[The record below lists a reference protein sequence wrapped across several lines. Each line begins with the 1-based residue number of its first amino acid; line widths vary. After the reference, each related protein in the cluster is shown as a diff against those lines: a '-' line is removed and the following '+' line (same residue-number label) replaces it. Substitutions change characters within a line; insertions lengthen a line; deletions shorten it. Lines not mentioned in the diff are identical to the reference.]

1 VNARRG
7 PSAWQIPRGVSAVSK
22 PTVKLKQSAAGVQ
35 CAAVSDVGMRRSSNQ
50 DSLAVLLADDDR
62 LALCRGHL
70 LVVADGMGA
79 HAAGELA
86 SQIATDNIPHAY
98 HKRRDLPPWDA
109 IVAAVE
115 DANGRI
121 HAKGQNSVDFHGMGT
136 TCSCLL
142 LLPEGAVAAHVGD
155 SRVYRLRGTTIE
167 QLTFD
172 HSLVWEM
179 AAAGQASEDDVPAY
193 VPKNVI
199 TRSLGP
205 HPSVKVDLEGPH
217 PLKPGDRFLLC
228 SDGLTGPL
236 NPTLIGMVLSSL
248 PPDEAAQTLVDLANL
263 LGGPDNITV
272 VVAQVAGVAAHGKRD
287 CEHGNGGGASGSWEG
302 FTSTDMMV
310 LGGVIAA
317 ALATGWGLSR
327 GIVPLAV
334 CGGLAAVALL
344 ALWMYRKFV
353 SQHDGAAGGP
363 GRAACNTHGKG
374 PYRRYSVA
382 PSADNIEM
390 LSDIVRQLEDLED
403 QRTWPFDWKDIH
415 EDRGRALRAIAA
427 SDYTAAVVAYS
438 SAVRRLMQA
447 VRDSRPP
454 GATDSGIN
462 LGHD

>member
-1 VNARRG
+1 MA
-7 PSAWQIPRGVSAVSK
+7 SLARGVSAVSK

-50 DSLAVLLADDDR
+50 DSLAVSLADDDR
-62 LALCRGHL
+62 QARCRGHL

-86 SQIATDNIPHAY
+86 SQMATDSIPHAY
-98 HKRRDLPPWDA
+98 HKRRDLTPWEA

-155 SRVYRLRGTTIE
+155 SRVYRLRGTAIE

-179 AAAGQASEDDVPAY
+179 AAAGQASEDEVPAY

-205 HPSVKVDLEGPH
+205 HPTVKVDLEGPH

-248 PPDEAAQTLVDLANL
+248 SPEEAAQTLVDLANL

-272 VVAQVAGVAAHGKRD
+272 VVAEVGAVAGRGRRD
-287 CEHGNGGGASGSWEG
+287 CDDGGATGTSDVGAG
-302 FTSTDMMV
+302 FTSTDFYV
-310 LGGVIAA
+310 LAGEVAA

-327 GIVPLAV
+327 GNVPLAV

-344 ALWMYRKFV
+344 ALWMYLKFV
-353 SQHDGAAGGP
+353 RQHDGDAGSG
-363 GRAACNTHGKG
+363 GRAACNVHGKG

-403 QRTWPFDWKDIH
+403 QRTWPFDWKEIH
-415 EDRGRALRAIAA
+415 EDRGRALRAIGA
-427 SDYTAAVVAYS
+427 SDYSAAVVSYS

-462 LGHD
+462 LGRA

>member
-1 VNARRG
+1 
-7 PSAWQIPRGVSAVSK
+7 VSAVSK
-22 PTVKLKQSAAGVQ
+22 PTVKLRQSAAGVH

-50 DSLAVLLADDDR
+50 DSLAVSLAEDDHQAR
-62 LALCRGHL
+62 SRGHL

-98 HKRRDLPPWDA
+98 HKRRDLPPWEA

-121 HAKGQNSVDFHGMGT
+121 HAKGQNSADFHGMGT

-179 AAAGQASEDDVPAY
+179 AAAGQASEDEVPAY

-205 HPSVKVDLEGPH
+205 HPTVKVDLEGPL

-248 PPDEAAQTLVDLANL
+248 SPEESAQTLVDLANL

-272 VVAQVAGVAAHGKRD
+272 VVAEVAGITGRSKRD
-287 CEHGNGGGASGSWEG
+287 CDHGSAGA
-302 FTSTDMMV
+302 TSS
-310 LGGVIAA
+310 AA
-317 ALATGWGLSR
+317 AGFRGSDLLFLLGEIGSALMTGWGLS
-327 GIVPLAV
+327 GGNVGLAV
-334 CGGLAAVALL
+334 GGGITAALLL
-344 ALWMYRKFV
+344 ALWLYLKFV
-353 SQHDGAAGGP
+353 RQHGGDAGGP
-363 GRAACNTHGKG
+363 VRAACNARGKG

-415 EDRGRALRAIAA
+415 EDRGRALRAIGAN
-427 SDYTAAVVAYS
+427 DYPAAVVAYS

-447 VRDSRPP
+447 VRDSRPA

-462 LGHD
+462 LGSD

>member
-1 VNARRG
+1 VA
-7 PSAWQIPRGVSAVSK
+7 K
-22 PTVKLKQSAAGVQ
+22 PTVKLVQSAAGVR
-35 CAAVSDVGMRRSSNQ
+35 CAAVSDVGMRRTSNQ
-50 DSLAVLLADDDR
+50 DSLAVALANDEKAAR
-62 LALCRGHL
+62 CRGHL

-98 HKRRDLPPWDA
+98 QKRRDLPPWES

-121 HAKGQNSVDFHGMGT
+121 YAKGQNSVDFHGMGT

-179 AAAGQASEDDVPAY
+179 GAAGQVSEEEVPAY

-205 HPSVKVDLEGPH
+205 HPQVKVDVEGPH
-217 PLKPGDRFLLC
+217 NVQPGDRFLLC

-236 NPTLIGMVLSSL
+236 NAKLIGMVLSSL
-248 PPDEAAQTLVDLANL
+248 PPEDAAQTLVDLANL
-263 LGGPDNITV
+263 LGGPDNITAI
-272 VVAQVAGVAAHGKRD
+272 VAEVETPMRSRGRRECNDEIQAASEKGSSNSSWMWGLAGAAAIVASIGLAISGSTIPAAVAGVLGVAA
-287 CEHGNGGGASGSWEG
+287 ASGWAYLQFG
-302 FTSTDMMV
+302 RD
-310 LGGVIAA
+310 GHG
-317 ALATGWGLSR
+317 ATGRSCGL
-327 GIVPLAV
+327 
-334 CGGLAAVALL
+334 
-344 ALWMYRKFV
+344 F
-353 SQHDGAAGGP
+353 
-363 GRAACNTHGKG
+363 GKG
-374 PYRRYSVA
+374 PYRKYAVA
-382 PSADNIEM
+382 PSAENIEM

-403 QRTWPFDWKDIH
+403 QRQWPFDWREIH
-415 EDRGRALRAIAA
+415 EDRGRALRAIGAG
-427 SDYTAAVVAYS
+427 DFTTAVVAYS

-447 VRDSRPP
+447 VRDTRSQTP
-454 GATDSGIN
+454 GGSGIN
-462 LGHD
+462 LGVD